1 MDRRPRDLVIAASLA
16 EAAWYAGGLDR
27 RRTQVLVVA
36 PGGPPLLGL
45 RVVDGDRWWRV
56 GRACPPWDLPM
67 PTRWKLY
74 QLHDEVLTA
83 LVIGGHDWEQTV
95 TDLDGERIP
104 PRLTLLRGEG

>member
-1 MDRRPRDLVIAASLA
+1 
-16 EAAWYAGGLDR
+16 
-27 RRTQVLVVA
+27 
-36 PGGPPLLGL
+36 
-45 RVVDGDRWWRV
+45 
-56 GRACPPWDLPM
+56 M